1 MPSRYPAETFSTEIS
16 LLKNLAK
23 TSNFKV
29 SVEELRYSMDKNGLE
44 SDFESVIEASRGIFR
59 KTAEQVQSQV
69 NKSRECLIFR
79 S

>member
-1 MPSRYPAETFSTEIS
+1 
-16 LLKNLAK
+16 
-23 TSNFKV
+23 
-29 SVEELRYSMDKNGLE
+29 MDKNGLE